1 MTRKAA
7 DPLTEARYL
16 LDSHGCCWK
25 RGSVW
30 CGWAVLN
37 AILLARSPLRGRT
50 TAFSVPSGVIRNRCL
65 DPWVAETIKLAH
77 WLPARDYGAPPKHWD

>member
-16 LDSHGCCWK
+16 LDSQCCCWK

-37 AILLARSPLRGRT
+37 AILLARSPLRRGT
-50 TAFSVPSGVIRNRCL
+50 TTFSVPSGVIWDRSL

-77 WLPARDYGAPPKHWD
+77 